1 MLTPVL
7 TGVFLLLDVVTPST
21 SFVLQFLRYLMRL
34 QEKIMASYEKLT
46 LDRFKASLKEGKYVN
61 LTGARRAIGKTTS
74 WSAKEKEAAQ
84 ELALK
89 HFGGSAPKVAA
100 KTNAKKTAKVKKAAA
115 VKTKAVNV
123 KTQDKP
129 VRKPVTQVSSVAAG
143 TSDEYRL
150 AATDAL
156 GFASTALGE
165 LEHIKRLNPSLDIVA
180 STKQVHGILDQAI
193 VNMCHAIAGLPHP
206 GKQAAAIAPRIEL
219 PEVRVLSQ
227 SDESETVG
235 QVEGSG
241 VSDEDLTPE
250 ERATKGLFLKN
261 AEASVIAGLPRPA

>member
-1 MLTPVL
+1 
-7 TGVFLLLDVVTPST
+7 
-21 SFVLQFLRYLMRL
+21 
-34 QEKIMASYEKLT
+34 MASYEKLT

-74 WSAKEKEAAQ
+74 WSAKEKESAQ

-100 KTNAKKTAKVKKAAA
+100 KTSVKKAAKA
-115 VKTKAVNV
+115 KKVAIKAKAVSAKIQN
-123 KTQDKP
+123 KP
-129 VRKPVTQVSSVAAG
+129 VRKPVTQASTGVTAS
-143 TSDEYRL
+143 TMDEHRL

-165 LEHIKRLNPSLDIVA
+165 LEHLKRLNSDLDIVA

-193 VNMCHAIAGLPHP
+193 VHMRQAVAGLPHP
-206 GKQAAAIAPRIEL
+206 GKQAAALAPRIEL

-227 SDESETVG
+227 NDESETVG
-235 QVEGSG
+235 QVEDNRVNG
-241 VSDEDLTPE
+241 VSDDELSPA
-250 ERATKGLFLKN
+250 ERAAKGQFLKN
-261 AEASVIAGLPRPA
+261 AEASAIAGLPRPA